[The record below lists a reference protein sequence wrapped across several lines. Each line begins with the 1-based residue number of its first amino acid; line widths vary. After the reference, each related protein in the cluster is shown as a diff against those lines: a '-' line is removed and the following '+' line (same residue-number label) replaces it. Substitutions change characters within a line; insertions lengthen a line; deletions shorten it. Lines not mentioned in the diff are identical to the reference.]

1 MSSGDKLA
9 AGAKSA
15 MFGPPKISQ
24 EKWDKIWA
32 EDEDKIEVYRSVD
45 GKNWT
50 CQDSPVIQS
59 LRNQDSKK

>member
-1 MSSGDKLA
+1 MAGDKLA

-45 GKNWT
+45 GKNGT
-50 CQDSPVIQS
+50 YQGSPVIQS
-59 LRNQDSKK
+59 LKNQDSKK